1 MLMNGI
7 LQWMRSEWHALVNL
21 ILDSLALLPLFR
33 CKVQEVFV
41 WVLLVVELGKET
53 AAVLQL
59 NVASFFDLA
68 VQVRLNLAAAPLA
81 DVSWH

>member
-7 LQWMRSEWHALVNL
+7 LKWMRSERHALVNL

-33 CKVQEVFV
+33 CKVQEVLIRI
-41 WVLLVVELGKET
+41 LLVVELGKET

-59 NVASFFDLA
+59 DIASLFDLA
-68 VQVRLNLAAAPLA
+68 VQVGLNLAAAPLA
-81 DVSWH
+81 DISWH

>member
-7 LQWMRSEWHALVNL
+7 LQWMRSERHALVHL
-21 ILDSLALLPLFR
+21 ILDSLTFLPLFR
-33 CKVQEVFV
+33 CKVQEVLIGIF
-41 WVLLVVELGKET
+41 LVIKLGKET

-59 NVASFFDLA
+59 NVASLFDLA
-68 VQVRLNLAAAPLA
+68 VQVGLNLAAAPLA

>member
-1 MLMNGI
+1 
-7 LQWMRSEWHALVNL
+7 MRSERHALVNL

-33 CKVQEVFV
+33 CKVQEVLIRI
-41 WVLLVVELGKET
+41 LLVVELGKET

-59 NVASFFDLA
+59 DIASLFDLA
-68 VQVRLNLAAAPLA
+68 VQVGLNLAAAPLA